1 MLMITALV
9 ALVFAAPAVALFVY
23 RPSQS
28 IGFVVGICFASASV
42 FCVLCGIFPRQLLR
56 LYKRVE
62 EEMGKERRTNPG
74 WWVQ

>member
-56 LYKRVE
+56 LNKRVE